1 MKNNFSIFFF
11 LVIHRLDNIGAEIIE
26 NVRNK
31 SRYSH
36 DTDHLP
42 RIGLHEFMRQSG
54 AVCFSVGQF
63 PQGIPKSK

>member
-1 MKNNFSIFFF
+1 MKNNFLFY
-11 LVIHRLDNIGAEIIE
+11 VVVHRLDNIGAEIIE

-31 SRYSH
+31 SRHSH
-36 DTDHLP
+36 RTDHLP
-42 RIGLHEFMRQSG
+42 RIGLYEFMRQSG